1 MSAETIAIVLSA
13 VGIVVTLGVAMFAG
27 FSWCIRRTDELET
40 KLTTRIDGVET
51 RLTTRIDG
59 LEARLS
65 GVAADTTEL
74 KIAVARIEG
83 PPRHLIVASR

>member
-27 FSWCIRRTDELET
+27 FSWCVRRTDELET
-40 KLTTRIDGVET
+40 KLTTRIDG
-51 RLTTRIDG
+51 
-59 LEARLS
+59 LEARL
-65 GVAADTTEL
+65 GAVAADTTEL